1 MSSGR
6 RGSGWVT
13 MADVARRAGV
23 SPMTVSR
30 AFKTPAL
37 VSEPVRERV
46 AAAAAALGYV
56 PNLVAGNLASSRSRM
71 VAAVVPTLANSNF
84 LGTLKGLSDR
94 LRQEGY
100 QLLLTETGYDRRQEA
115 AAVAA
120 LLGRR
125 PDGIVLT
132 GAEHDPAVGRMLRAA
147 HVAVVETWDLRGPFI
162 DMAVGFSHQAAALAL
177 GRLVVAR
184 GHRRIGYIDFPH
196 PELRRF
202 RARRRGV
209 RQALREAGLD
219 PSLIVGVADEGYGGG
234 QSGLD
239 ALLAQ
244 APDLD
249 AVVCATDVQAV
260 GVLFECARRSLA
272 VPDRLGVAG
281 FGDFEIAAAVP
292 PGLTSVRTN
301 GRGIG
306 IAAAELILARQEG
319 GRPGAPVIDLG
330 FEIVSR
336 GSLRSGGG
344 LRPAGR

>member
-6 RGSGWVT
+6 RASGWVT
-13 MADVARRAGV
+13 MAEVARLAGV

-37 VSEPVRERV
+37 VSPAVRERV
-46 AAAAAALGYV
+46 TDAAAALGYV

-100 QLLLTETGYDRRQEA
+100 QLLLTETGYDRREEA
-115 AAVAA
+115 AAVSA

-132 GAEHDPAVGRMLRAA
+132 GAQHDPAVGRMLRAA
-147 HVAVVETWDLRGPFI
+147 QIAVVETWELRGPFI

-177 GRLVVAR
+177 GRLVVSR
-184 GHRRIGYIDFPH
+184 GYRRVGYVDFPH
-196 PELRRF
+196 PDLRRF
-202 RARRRGV
+202 QARRRGV

-219 PSLIVGVADEGYGGG
+219 PDLVAAVADEGYAGGPA
-234 QSGLD
+234 GLD
-239 ALLAQ
+239 VLLAR
-244 APDLD
+244 ASDLD
-249 AVVCATDVQAV
+249 AVICATDVQAI
-260 GVLFECARRSLA
+260 GVLFECQRRGWP

-281 FGDFEIAAAVP
+281 FGDYEIARQVP

-306 IAAAELILARQEG
+306 IAAAELILGRQEG
-319 GRPGAPVIDLG
+319 GRPSAPVVDLG

-336 GSLRSGGG
+336 GSLHPG
-344 LRPAGR
+344 